1 MTRLMLPA
9 LLLAAMLLALLVGLR
24 FISPGTAYAALTAPD
39 MQNPDHVTLLLLRPP
54 RLVAGLVAGVA
65 LGLAGVL
72 MRGLTRNPLAEPGL
86 LGVNAGAAL
95 AVVAGALITGR
106 SDGGLLTV
114 LAFPGA
120 LAAMIAVF
128 LIGGG
133 SRGGAGPMRLALAG
147 ATLNALFLS
156 LTMGIVLLRADG
168 AEVLRYWSTGSLSQ
182 AATRPLAAMAVVV
195 AMAAAAS
202 IMMAPALDSLALG
215 EAMARG
221 LGTRTGRV
229 KALALCLIALLSG
242 AAVAVAGPITFL
254 GLMVPELARRLTGA
268 GLRGQMLAALCLGPV
283 ILLLADVAG
292 RLVMPPTEVKAGL
305 MVALIGGPLFI
316 WLARRI
322 RPGAMA

>member
-1 MTRLMLPA
+1 MMRVLLPA
-9 LLLAAMLLALLVGLR
+9 LLLASVALAMLVGLR
-24 FISPGTAYAALTAPD
+24 MIGPATAYAALTAPD

-95 AVVAGALITGR
+95 AVVAGALMTGR

-133 SRGGAGPMRLALAG
+133 ARGVAGPMRLALAG
-147 ATLNALFLS
+147 ATLNALLLA

-182 AATRPLAAMAVVV
+182 AATRPLAAMAAVVGL
-195 AMAAAAS
+195 AAGAA
-202 IMMAPALDSLALG
+202 ILLAPALDSLALG

-221 LGTRTGRV
+221 LGTKTGRV
-229 KALALCLIALLSG
+229 KALALVLIALLSG

-268 GLRGQMLAALCLGPV
+268 GLRGQMLAALCLGPA

-292 RLVMPPTEVKAGL
+292 RLVMPPSEVKAGL

>member
-1 MTRLMLPA
+1 MMRVFLPA
-9 LLLAAMLLALLVGLR
+9 LLLASVALAMLVGLR
-24 FISPGTAYAALTAPD
+24 MIGPATAYAALTMPD

-120 LAAMIAVF
+120 LAAMIAAF

-133 SRGGAGPMRLALAG
+133 ARGGAGPMRLALAG
-147 ATLNALFLS
+147 ATLNALLLA

-182 AATRPLAAMAVVV
+182 AATRPLV
-195 AMAAAAS
+195 AMAAVVGLASAAA
-202 IMMAPALDSLALG
+202 ILLAPALDSLALG

-221 LGTRTGRV
+221 LGTKTGRV
-229 KALALCLIALLSG
+229 KALALVLIALLSG

-268 GLRGQMLAALCLGPV
+268 GLRGQMLAALCLGPA

-292 RLVMPPTEVKAGL
+292 RLVMPPSEVKAGL

-316 WLARRI
+316 WLARHI